1 MTNTHIKNPNI
12 NVARK
17 YEVGDFTQFQNDR
30 SAITLVHEV
39 S

>member
-1 MTNTHIKNPNI
+1 MINTHVKNPNI

-17 YEVGDFTQFQNDR
+17 DEAGDFPHFQNDS
-30 SAITLVHEV
+30 SAITPVREV

>member
-1 MTNTHIKNPNI
+1 MINNHIKNPNI

-17 YEVGDFTQFQNDR
+17 YEAGDFPQFQNDH
-30 SAITLVHEV
+30 SAITLVQEV